1 MTSFITTTKLTDR
14 SVAASCTLGSSTLLA
29 LTGTGLPV
37 TGLSAIC
44 ADSSVRPAAPSALV
58 LERNERP
65 TQAPVAVL
73 AAEAQAH
80 GAYAFAAAAGAGAAS
95 VGFKAQK
102 TQTKKQHHLM
112 WAYRGLEPWSDPV

>member
-1 MTSFITTTKLTDR
+1 MTSFITTTKMTDR

-29 LTGTGLPV
+29 LTGTGLPG

-44 ADSSVRPAAPSALV
+44 ADSPALPAALIAQPVS
-58 LERNERP
+58 ERNERR
-65 TQAPVAVL
+65 TKAPVAVL

-80 GAYAFAAAAGAGAAS
+80 GAYAFAAAAGAGS
-95 VGFKAQK
+95 QK

>member
-1 MTSFITTTKLTDR
+1 MTSFITTTKMTDR

-29 LTGTGLPV
+29 LTGTGLPG

-44 ADSSVRPAAPSALV
+44 ADSPVLLGALPV
-58 LERNERP
+58 SERNERR
-65 TQAPVAVL
+65 TKAPVAVL

-80 GAYAFAAAAGAGAAS
+80 GAYAFAAAAGAGYP
-95 VGFKAQK
+95 K